1 MSRSFITLTT
11 DFGIGDHEAGVLK
24 GVIWRIAPQAKIADL
39 SHDISPQDVIG
50 GALLLA
56 RCTSYFPAG
65 TIHVAVVDPG
75 VGTGRRGLAARI
87 GDHYFVGPD
96 NGLFT
101 LLLKKAEANQQL
113 VECVSLENPHYWL
126 DEVSNVFHGRD
137 VFAPVA
143 AHLANHVSLD
153 ELGSIVKDPVRL
165 NFPEPVRTHQGWK
178 SQIIHIDYF
187 GNLGT
192 NIRIEHLAGNKDI
205 RVRVAGQ
212 EIRGLVKTF
221 GERPV
226 GELVALIDS
235 NDTLAISVVNGSA
248 AARLEA
254 HIGDPVELI
263 VNSF

>member
-1 MSRSFITLTT
+1 MSQSFITLTT
-11 DFGIGDHEAGVLK
+11 DFGLGDHEAGVLK

-39 SHDISPQDVIG
+39 SHDISPQDVMG

-65 TIHVAVVDPG
+65 TIHIAVVDPG
-75 VGTGRRGLAARI
+75 VGTRRRGLAARI
-87 GDHYFVGPD
+87 GAHYFVGPD
-96 NGLFT
+96 NGLIT
-101 LLLKKAEANQQL
+101 LLLEKAETNRQP
-113 VECVSLENPHYWL
+113 VEFVSLENPHYWL

-143 AHLANHVSLD
+143 AHLANYVSLA

-165 NFPEPVRTHQGWK
+165 NIPKPVKTHQGWK
-178 SQIIHIDYF
+178 AQIIHIDYF

-192 NIRIEHLAGNKDI
+192 NIRLEHLTGNKDV

-221 GERPV
+221 GERQV

-235 NDTLAISVVNGSA
+235 NGILAISVVNGNA
-248 AARLEA
+248 AARLGA
-254 HIGDPVELI
+254 DIGDPVELI
-263 VNSF
+263 INSF